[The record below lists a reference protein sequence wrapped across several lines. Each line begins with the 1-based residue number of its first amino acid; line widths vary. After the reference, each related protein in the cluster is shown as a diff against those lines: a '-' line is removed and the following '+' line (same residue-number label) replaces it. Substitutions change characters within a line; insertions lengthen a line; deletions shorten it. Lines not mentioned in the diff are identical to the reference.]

1 MLTSPDAE
9 SVGNSPV
16 DTGWNKFSKATPPYL
31 DAAIA
36 ADCRADIAT
45 MREQSRVD
53 AERADQLIADANAL
67 YARVYERQHFIREYT
82 DFLQAHG
89 RAVS

>member
-9 SVGNSPV
+9 RVGNAPS
-16 DTGWNKFSKATPPYL
+16 DTGWDKFSKTTPPYL

-36 ADCRADIAT
+36 ADCRQDITT

-53 AERADQLIADANAL
+53 AARADQLIDDANAL

-89 RAVS
+89 RSAE

>member
-9 SVGNSPV
+9 CVGNSPV
-16 DTGWNKFSKATPPYL
+16 DTGWDKFSKATPPYP
-31 DAAIA
+31 DSAIA

-45 MREQSRVD
+45 MRAQSH
-53 AERADQLIADANAL
+53 ADEEKAAAYLIEANAL
-67 YARVYERQHFIREYT
+67 HELIAERQSIIREYT

-89 RAVS
+89 RASL